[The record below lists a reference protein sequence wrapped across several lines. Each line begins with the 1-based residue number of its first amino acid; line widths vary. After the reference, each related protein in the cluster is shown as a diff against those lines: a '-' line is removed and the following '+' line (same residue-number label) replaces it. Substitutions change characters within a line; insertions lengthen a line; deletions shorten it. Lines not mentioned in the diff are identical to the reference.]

1 MNQSRRYRLSK
12 EEEKMLIDF
21 RANKETKN
29 VLIIGDLHLPFTKEG
44 YFEHCV
50 KIKEKYNCN
59 EFVFIGDIIDN
70 HYSSFHDSD
79 PDGMGAGEEIK
90 AAQDGIQKWY
100 NEFPNAKVCLGNHCL
115 IPNRKAF
122 NAGLSRH
129 WVKSIQEVFQLW
141 DWTFS
146 DSFIIDDVV
155 YEHGIGGKAQ
165 QRSKRELIS
174 VVQGHYHTD
183 MYIHYTVGR
192 NFKIFGMQV
201 GCGVDQDSYAMA
213 YGKYFPKPAIGCG
226 VILNNGTL
234 PILEPMNL
242 GQ

>member
-1 MNQSRRYRLSK
+1 MKQYRPRLS
-12 EEEKMLIDF
+12 EEEYKMIEDY
-21 RANKETKN
+21 RNKTKRN
-29 VLIIGDLHLPFTKEG
+29 VLIIGDLHLPFTKKG
-44 YFEHCV
+44 YFEHCL

-59 EFVFIGDIIDN
+59 EFVFVGDIIDN

-90 AAQDGIQKWY
+90 AARKGVQKWY
-100 NEFPNAKVCLGNHCL
+100 EAFPNAKVCLGNHDL

-129 WVKSIQEVFQLW
+129 WMKDIKEMFHLW
-141 DWTFS
+141 DWTFA
-146 DSFIIDDVV
+146 DSFKIDGVV

-201 GCGVDQDSYAMA
+201 GCAVDGKSYAMQ
-213 YGKYFPKPAIGCG
+213 YGKYFPKPAIGCA
-226 VILNNGTL
+226 VVLNNGKL
-234 PILEPMNL
+234 PILEPMDL
-242 GQ
+242 K